1 MMNLKET
8 GKKLK
13 ENLPIVYLVFKNSS
27 TPLFSKILAGITI
40 GYALSPIDL
49 IPDFIPILGYL
60 DDLVILPFLIY
71 VTMKSI
77 PESILVESKAA
88 SIDFWTNN
96 KSKNWLY
103 AIPILFI
110 WAFIIYIVIKKLL

>member
-1 MMNLKET
+1 MNLKET
-8 GKKLK
+8 GKKFK
-13 ENLPIVYLVFKNSS
+13 ENLPIVYFVFKNSS

-49 IPDFIPILGYL
+49 IPDFIPIIGYL